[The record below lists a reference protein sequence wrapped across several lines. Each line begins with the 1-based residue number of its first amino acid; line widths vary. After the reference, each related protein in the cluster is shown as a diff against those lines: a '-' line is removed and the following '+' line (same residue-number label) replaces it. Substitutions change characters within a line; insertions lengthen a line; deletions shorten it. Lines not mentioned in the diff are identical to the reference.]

1 MSGMY
6 AQFKTSERFES
17 EGIWL
22 EFDTFRVKM
31 ARAGG
36 GNKRFARTL
45 ETLTK
50 PYRRAI
56 RMEEMSNDRSLAVLR
71 EAYADS
77 IILSWEVKKGDE
89 WEKGIEAPDG
99 SLLPFTKANVIDT
112 LTKLPDL
119 FQYIMD
125 EATRM
130 SLFRENIKEEE
141 SGNL

>member
-1 MSGMY
+1 MPGMY
-6 AQFKTSERFES
+6 AQFKTDERFES

-56 RMEEMSNDRSLAVLR
+56 RMEEMSNDRSLALLR
-71 EAYADS
+71 EAYASS
-77 IILSWEVKKGDE
+77 IILNWEVKQDGE
-89 WEKGIEAPDG
+89 WVKGIEASDG
-99 SLLPFTKANVIDT
+99 SLLSFTKENVIET
-112 LTKLPDL
+112 LTNLPDL

-125 EATRM
+125 EATKM
-130 SLFRENIKEEE
+130 SLFREEVREEE
-141 SGNL
+141 AGNL